1 MSTKY
6 KGVYRIETTRLK
18 NWDYGSRGFYFVTI
32 CTKNKQPYFGRI
44 VKSNEQAQVETNLK
58 TQVKN
63 TIDTHAGNNVETLA
77 GNNVETRAG
86 NNVETRAGNNVETQ
100 NFASLRPVQMLTRIG
115 DVANKYWHE
124 IPQHF
129 PFVELDAF
137 VIMPDHVHGILF
149 LNRPKY
155 ESWRTNAFKP
165 QSENLASVVRGFK
178 AAVKK
183 YAVIHQL
190 EFDWQP
196 RYHDRVVLSEVELN
210 TIRQYIANNPA
221 KWLNTH

>member
-1 MSTKY
+1 METKF
-6 KGVYRIETTRLK
+6 KNTYRIETTRLK
-18 NWDYGSRGFYFVTI
+18 NWDYASHGFYFVTI

-44 VKSNEQAQVETNLK
+44 ANDVNDTVET
-58 TQVKN
+58 
-63 TIDTHAGNNVETLA
+63 E
-77 GNNVETRAG
+77 
-86 NNVETRAGNNVETQ
+86 
-100 NFASLRPVQMLTRIG
+100 NFASLRPNQIHTQIG
-115 DVANKYWHE
+115 DIAYRYWTE
-124 IPQHF
+124 IPKHF

-165 QSENLASVVRGFK
+165 QSENLASIIRGYK

-183 YAVIHQL
+183 YAVINRI

-196 RYHDRVVLSEVELN
+196 RYYDHVIHAEPELHAV
-210 TIRQYIANNPA
+210 QKYIEDNPI
-221 KWLNTH
+221 KWLMK

>member
-6 KGVYRIETTRLK
+6 KDTYRIETTRLK

-32 CTKNKQPYFGRI
+32 CTKNRQPYFGRI
-44 VKSNEQAQVETNLK
+44 VR
-58 TQVKN
+58 TQ
-63 TIDTHAGNNVETLA
+63 AGNNVETQA
-77 GNNVETRAG
+77 CNNVEMQ
-86 NNVETRAGNNVETQ
+86 AGNNVETQ
-100 NFASLRPVQMLTRIG
+100 NFASLRSVQISTRIG
-115 DVANKYWHE
+115 DVANKYWNE
-124 IPQHF
+124 IPKHF

-183 YAVIHQL
+183 YAVIHGL

-196 RYHDRVVLSEVELN
+196 RYYDRVVHSEIELR

-221 KWLNTH
+221 KWLSTH

>member
-6 KGVYRIETTRLK
+6 KNTYRIETTRLK
-18 NWDYGSRGFYFVTI
+18 NWDYGSRGFYFATI
-32 CTKNKQPYFGRI
+32 CTKNKQPYFGWI
-44 VKSNEQAQVETNLK
+44 VKGKVQAQVEKNMDMQEGK
-58 TQVKN
+58 NIDAQEGKYAETQ
-63 TIDTHAGNNVETLA
+63 AGNNVETQA
-77 GNNVETRAG
+77 GNNVETQAG
-86 NNVETRAGNNVETQ
+86 NNVEMQ
-100 NFASLRPVQMLTRIG
+100 NFASLRPVQILTRIG
-115 DVANKYWHE
+115 DVANKYWNE
-124 IPQHF
+124 IPKHF

-155 ESWRTNAFKP
+155 EIWRTNAFKP
-165 QSENLASVVRGFK
+165 QSKNLASVVRGFK

-196 RYHDRVVLSEVELN
+196 RYYDRVVHTEMALR

-221 KWLNTH
+221 NWLSTH

>member
-6 KGVYRIETTRLK
+6 KGTYRIETTRLK

-77 GNNVETRAG
+77 RNNVETQ
-86 NNVETRAGNNVETQ
+86 AGNNVETQ
-100 NFASLRPVQMLTRIG
+100 NFASLRPVHMLTRIG
-115 DVANKYWHE
+115 DVANKYWNE
-124 IPQHF
+124 IPKHF

-137 VIMPDHVHGILF
+137 VIMLDHVHGILF

-183 YAVIHQL
+183 YAVIHGL

-196 RYHDRVVLSEVELN
+196 RYYDRVVHSEIELR
-210 TIRQYIANNPA
+210 TIRQYIANNLA
-221 KWLNTH
+221 KWLSTH